1 MLTCSHCTYS
11 TNRAYNFKRHINI
24 HHDQYINTIENN
36 IDSNNQIV
44 KNVCPEVKNVCP
56 EVKNVCLEVKNVCP
70 EVKNVCPEVKNVCPN
85 VLNIY
90 PNESDACK
98 YIYCNETKRYKCN
111 GCYKIFI
118 RKISIETHICKKI
131 NSPYECPNC
140 HLVLSSR
147 SCKSKHLKHC
157 LSKELVVVEK
167 KDAITVP
174 NQSNNIT
181 NQNAKIINNNTIN
194 NNIVVFHFD
203 NNPIQLQYD
212 HLSQQMIKQMF
223 FNTYSMEGIRN
234 YAHEVLQ
241 RPENR
246 CVKKK
251 HIRDKHSYVHIGD
264 NKWES
269 RIDNEVFSRLT
280 YNISSNLLEYI
291 EEAQR
296 KVHFSERLGKILNDI
311 VCEKNPHYKQTI
323 DRIKLIVLDYSE
335 SLLLKDK

>member
-24 HHDQYINTIENN
+24 HHNQCNNIIENN
-36 IDSNNQIV
+36 MDSNNQIIT
-44 KNVCPEVKNVCP
+44 NVTLEDNNVTR
-56 EVKNVCLEVKNVCP
+56 EDNNVTLEDNNICHNILNV
-70 EVKNVCPEVKNVCPN
+70 
-85 VLNIY
+85 Y
-90 PNESDACK
+90 PNQNHSNK
-98 YIYCNETKRYKCN
+98 YIYCNETKRYKCD
-111 GCYKIFI
+111 GCYKTFVK
-118 RKISIETHICKKI
+118 KISIKTHICKKI

-140 HLVLSSR
+140 HLVLSGR
-147 SCKSKHLKHC
+147 NCKSKHLKHC
-157 LSKELVVVEK
+157 LSKELIVVEK
-167 KDAITVP
+167 KDTITVP
-174 NQSNNIT
+174 NQSNNII
-181 NQNAKIINNNTIN
+181 NQNAKIINNTNNTIN